1 MVAIKGL
8 EKFAPRDFPGF
19 ISSTIFLPGCSF
31 RCPYCHNGDLVVR
44 PDTLADVPLDFFIAF
59 LDSRKDWLEGICVT
73 GGEPLLE
80 PEIEGLL
87 AVIKERGLL
96 VKIDTNGSRPDR
108 LARLIASGLVDWVAM
123 DAKAPLER
131 YPEVVRAPVD
141 PLDIARSAEI
151 VRGSGLSH
159 IFRTTVVPGLVGED
173 DVRKI
178 GEWLDG
184 APLYRI
190 QSFSPNRTLDPAF
203 KDVRPFS
210 MEDLRRIAETA
221 RPFFGDVQIDGL

>member
-19 ISSTIFLPGCSF
+19 IASTIFLPGCSF
-31 RCPYCHNGDLVVR
+31 RCPYCHNADLVLR
-44 PDTLADVPLDFFIAF
+44 PETLADVPLDLFCAF
-59 LDSRKDWLEGICVT
+59 LDSRKNWLEGVCVS

-87 AVIKERGLL
+87 AVIKERNLL
-96 VKIDTNGSRPDR
+96 VKIDTNGSQPGR
-108 LARLIASGLVDWVAM
+108 LEKLISAGLVDWIAM

-131 YPEVVRAPVD
+131 YAEVVRAPID
-141 PLDIARSAEI
+141 PVLIARSAEI
-151 VRGSGLSH
+151 VRKSGLGH
-159 IFRTTVVPGLVGED
+159 VFRTTVVPGLVGED

-178 GEWLDG
+178 GEWLHG

-190 QSFSPNRTLDPAF
+190 QAFSPLRTLDPSF
-203 KDVRPFS
+203 QSVPPFS
-210 MEDLRRIAETA
+210 REELERMAAAA
-221 RPFFGDVQIDGL
+221 RPFFGDVKVEGI